1 MNANINS
8 IVSKSSAMTLEL
20 FVMYS
25 IVINRNETVKST
37 PVPKF
42 NPINNDEHQLPN
54 LLIEGNNPMNDF
66 EEKKKKNIQGINKKT
81 KAHKQCPRTYQFID
95 DRSK

>member
-25 IVINRNETVKST
+25 IVINRNETVNST
-37 PVPKF
+37 PLPKF
-42 NPINNDEHQLPN
+42 NPINNDELHLPN
-54 LLIEGNNPMNDF
+54 LLLVGNNPKNDF
-66 EEKKKKNIQGINKKT
+66 EE
-81 KAHKQCPRTYQFID
+81 
-95 DRSK
+95 

>member
-1 MNANINS
+1 MAKYTKSTIPQKIEQLMNAKINS

-42 NPINNDEHQLPN
+42 NPINNNEHHLPN
-54 LLIEGNNPMNDF
+54 LLLVGNNPKNDF
-66 EEKKKKNIQGINKKT
+66 EE
-81 KAHKQCPRTYQFID
+81 
-95 DRSK
+95 